1 MAQNSAHE
9 ASIPNP
15 SLKPLEV
22 LVGEWRTVGS
32 HPMMP
37 GITLH
42 GHVSFRWIEGGAF
55 LMMQSS
61 VEEPDI
67 PSGIVVFGHDDATE
81 GYSML
86 YFDERGVSRIYEM
99 AFSDNVW
106 KYWRNAPG
114 FLQRC
119 TGLIADDGGTIK
131 LQGELSRDST
141 TWEEDLSQTYTRIE

>member
-1 MAQNSAHE
+1 MATNPGHE

-22 LVGEWRTVGS
+22 LVGEWSTVGS
-32 HPMMP
+32 HPVLP
-37 GITLH
+37 GLTLH

-67 PSGIVVFGHDDATE
+67 PSGTAIFGHDDAAE

-86 YFDERGVSRIYEM
+86 YFDERGVSRIYETTL
-99 AFSDNVW
+99 SDNVW
-106 KYWRNAPG
+106 KFWRNAPD
-114 FLQRC
+114 FSQRC
-119 TGLIADDGGTIK
+119 TGIIVDEGRTIK
-131 LQGELSRDST
+131 LQGELSRDGT
-141 TWEEDLSQTYTRIE
+141 TWEGDLAQTYTRIE